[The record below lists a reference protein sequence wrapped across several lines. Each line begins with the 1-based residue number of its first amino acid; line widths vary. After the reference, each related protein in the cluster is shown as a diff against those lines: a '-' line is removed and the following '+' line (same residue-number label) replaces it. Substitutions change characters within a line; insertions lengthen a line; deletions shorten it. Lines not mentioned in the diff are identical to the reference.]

1 MAKQREYNFLIYISR
16 IYKICSPRKHS
27 PPAPTM
33 DSSFALDPHLLEFPW
48 RCLSSPPPS
57 QISVICQLGWVL
69 WKEQF
74 HQKCDKMRKNL
85 TIHVNTVSNNLKDFL
100 S

>member
-1 MAKQREYNFLIYISR
+1 MQSQKIFTPRPHHGQQFCFRPPPPGISMGVLV
-16 IYKICSPRKHS
+16 IP
-27 PPAPTM
+27 
-33 DSSFALDPHLLEFPW
+33 
-48 RCLSSPPPS
+48 PPPS